1 MKINKFILFFLT
13 SLSFVASFY
22 FVRSTPSFYYST
34 YSTFVLLLTFLFFS
48 FLNNSP
54 IKYFLSFITFFK
66 YLFAYYFFD
75 ILLQLFFHNINL
87 GELIF
92 YFANHLTSFM
102 LLYVFSRIFYD
113 NKSYFLQINHFI
125 FSLLYLSLL
134 FGVLDSINA
143 INFNF
148 LAPSKE
154 IENYNFWIFSNTSG
168 LMEHQ
173 ISFGISMLILLS
185 TALIIK
191 KSNLLNLIAIS
202 IGVFISFSRTSYLLL
217 ALSIFAWLYLKNYL
231 SKNLIFLIIFFLITI
246 VFLVDFTNIEIFN
259 NLLRLDKGLSGREV
273 IFATYFLI
281 PWSWSDILFGLGYGN
296 LFSIRDAILTD
307 FEFGVREFQFKAIHN
322 LYLNVFANSGI
333 ILFITYFGSQLHLYY
348 QHIKKKKEFFQQ
360 ITIIALTFFI
370 GNFFVEFKLGGI
382 RIISFYFTLIL
393 AYMFSTHKI
402 NNEIK

>member
-1 MKINKFILFFLT
+1 LKINKFILFVLT

-22 FVRSTPSFYYST
+22 FVRSIPSFYYSI
-34 YSTFVLLLTFLFFS
+34 YSTFVLLLTFLFFNL
-48 FLNNSP
+48 LNNSS
-54 IKYFLSFITFFK
+54 IKYFLSFLTFFK
-66 YLFAYYFFD
+66 YLFAFYFFD

-92 YFANHLTSFM
+92 YSANHLTSFM

-113 NKSYFLQINHFI
+113 NKSYFLEINHFI
-125 FSLLYLSLL
+125 YLLLYLSLL
-134 FGVLDSINA
+134 VGILDSINA

-173 ISFGISMLILLS
+173 ISFGISMLVLLS
-185 TALIIK
+185 TTLIIK
-191 KSNLLNLIAIS
+191 KSNLLNLIVIS
-202 IGVFISFSRTSYLLL
+202 IGVFISFSRTSYLILF
-217 ALSIFAWLYLKNYL
+217 LSFFAWLYLKKYL

-246 VFLVDFTNIEIFN
+246 VFFVDFTNIDFFN

-281 PWSWSDILFGLGYGN
+281 PWSWSDIFFGLGYGN
-296 LFSIRDAILTD
+296 LFSIRDSILTD
-307 FEFGVREFQFKAIHN
+307 FEFGLSEFQFKAIHN
-322 LYLNVFANSGI
+322 LYLNIFANSGI
-333 ILFITYFGSQLHLYY
+333 MLFITYFGAQLHFYY

-360 ITIIALTFFI
+360 ITIIALIFFI

-382 RIISFYFTLIL
+382 RIISFYFSLIL
-393 AYMFSTHKI
+393 AYMFSTHMI

>member
-34 YSTFVLLLTFLFFS
+34 YSTFVLLLTFLFFN

-360 ITIIALTFFI
+360 ITIIALIFFI